1 MALIKNYTLKG
12 GRFYKPEDIS
22 KIWGL
27 HADEVQRLLPYIQIT
42 PKENNYPQNNYE
54 TKNFDK
60 PKNNYATIDINA
72 ADTAALIALPGIGS
86 KLALRIITFRD
97 KLGGFYTTD
106 QVGETF
112 GLQDSVFQ
120 KIKSRLSI
128 NTAAV
133 KHFNINTATVDE
145 MKLHPYIRYN
155 IANAI
160 VQYRSQHGNFASVA
174 AIKNIMLV
182 TDDIF
187 NKAAPY
193 LIVQ

>member
-1 MALIKNYTLKG
+1 M
-12 GRFYKPEDIS
+12 
-22 KIWGL
+22 
-27 HADEVQRLLPYIQIT
+27 
-42 PKENNYPQNNYE
+42 
-54 TKNFDK
+54 
-60 PKNNYATIDINA
+60 
-72 ADTAALIALPGIGS
+72 
-86 KLALRIITFRD
+86 ALRIITFRD

-128 NTAAV
+128 NIAAV

-145 MKLHPYIRYN
+145 MKSHPYIRYN

-160 VQYRSQHGNFASVA
+160 VQYRNQHGNFASVA